1 MGDGF
6 GRDGDSGFPAR
17 ARACPVVSAGHVT
30 GRLGRDMA
38 RAIQQTSPTLEH
50 DPWPGI
56 VCGGGIGIRHVSPFR
71 ARQFDRERSDD
82 VTGSGLFERIDR
94 YWHVRDSAGLAG
106 DADPV
111 HLGTPARAG
120 NARRTDHSDPNT
132 RKAVKKLSKPLASWR
147 IRQKARLKN
156 SDFLPKNMSK
166 LAVKTRVR
174 RDRERTFEK

>member
-1 MGDGF
+1 MGDGIRSWCDPGIF
-6 GRDGDSGFPAR
+6 
-17 ARACPVVSAGHVT
+17 ARACACSIVSAGHVT
-30 GRLGRDMA
+30 GRLGRDVA

-71 ARQFDRERSDD
+71 ARQFDRERPDD

-111 HLGTPARAG
+111 HLGASARAG
-120 NARRTDHSDPNT
+120 NARCADHSDPNT
-132 RKAVKKLSKPLASWR
+132 RKAVKKSCQNLSNST
-147 IRQKARLKN
+147 QKQPFWA
-156 SDFLPKNMSK
+156 
-166 LAVKTRVR
+166 
-174 RDRERTFEK
+174 E